1 MPAQNYLRIVSA
13 NLPDGTLTLV
23 NLSSRCLRTRWYSWT
38 VIESLAASTPSSF
51 SHFVSTSRRLEP
63 FCITLPY
70 QSWPSLLKNQLMK
83 ILLALGCGG
92 SLTTPSTPKLLLA
105 GKPSLGAG
113 AGLIGRP
120 ALTNGSAWLLPMPK
134 AIATLPF
141 ARTSASCRK
150 SRVKKS
156 SCWTNFL
163 RNSSPLTSHMND
175 HTDCPELGTR
185 GSLKPILS
193 FHLGER

>member
-1 MPAQNYLRIVSA
+1 MVFLDGDRIFCRVHTE
-13 NLPDGTLTLV
+13 LFQPFRV
-23 NLSSRCLRTRWYSWT
+23 H
-38 VIESLAASTPSSF
+38 IE
-51 SHFVSTSRRLEP
+51 TSRAILHNSAIPILAFSAQEP
-63 FCITLPY
+63 IDE
-70 QSWPSLLKNQLMK
+70 N
-83 ILLALGCGG
+83 LGGIG
-92 SLTTPSTPKLLLA
+92 MRRIFTTPSTPKLLLA

-134 AIATLPF
+134 AIASLPL

-163 RNSSPLTSHMND
+163 RNSSPLTSHMKD